1 MTDASVE
8 HVLVVPSELLRRLG
22 YFQGFARQ
30 VDRYLP
36 ALFDPAQM
44 SFRPRAAVEH
54 DPRFKQLIPYL
65 IFSHGRGEERQLFR
79 YTRGSGM
86 GEGRLHRKHSVGVG
100 GHISAEDGREAT
112 GDAFEQGLYRE
123 MQEEV
128 IIDTPYTIQCVGL
141 INDDQT
147 PVGQVHLGVVHLVE
161 CRLPA
166 VRARE
171 PDLLDSGFRTIKE
184 IMADLTDYE
193 TWSSISLQSLFGDA
207 TQ

>member
-1 MTDASVE
+1 MTDVSGE

-36 ALFDPAQM
+36 ALLDPAQM

-54 DPRFKQLIPYL
+54 DPGFKQLIPYL
-65 IFSHGRGEERQLFR
+65 IFSHGQGEERRLFR

-100 GHISAEDGREAT
+100 GHISAEDGGDAA
-112 GDAFEQGLYRE
+112 GDAFEQGLHRE

-128 IIDTPYTIQCVGL
+128 IIDTPYTIHCVGL

-161 CRLPA
+161 CQLPA

-171 PDLLDSGFRTIKE
+171 PDLLDSGFRTIGE

-193 TWSSISLQSLFGDA
+193 TWSSISLRALFGDSA
-207 TQ
+207 Q